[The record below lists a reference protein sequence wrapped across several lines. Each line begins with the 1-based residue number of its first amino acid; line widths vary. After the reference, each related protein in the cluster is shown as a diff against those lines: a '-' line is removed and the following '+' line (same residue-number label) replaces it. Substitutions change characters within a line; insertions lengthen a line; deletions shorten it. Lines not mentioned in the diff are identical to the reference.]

1 MEATA
6 QQQQPGL
13 LSRVGAAV
21 KEFVAEDRKKL
32 GGMTP
37 GAMVRLGV
45 AELRGAFS
53 LGGNV
58 EQPTPLGMYGT
69 LTPGE
74 VGAARE
80 NENGDVRRMEEEPS
94 RQDARAA
101 LTPSE
106 IARDPGPPGKDREQ
120 GKEHDMN
127 IKPSEI
133 AKDNTQQRPDQDHS
147 REREQDRGR

>member
-1 MEATA
+1 M
-6 QQQQPGL
+6 
-13 LSRVGAAV
+13 
-21 KEFVAEDRKKL
+21 
-32 GGMTP
+32 
-37 GAMVRLGV
+37 
-45 AELRGAFS
+45 RG
-53 LGGNV
+53 
-58 EQPTPLGMYGT
+58 
-69 LTPGE
+69 
-74 VGAARE
+74 R
-80 NENGDVRRMEEEPS
+80 
-94 RQDARAA
+94 A

>member
-1 MEATA
+1 VEAQA

-13 LSRVGAAV
+13 LSRAVAAV
-21 KEFVAEDRKKL
+21 KEFVEEDRKKI
-32 GGMTP
+32 GGMTL
-37 GAMVRLGV
+37 GAHARLGL

-80 NENGDVRRMEEEPS
+80 NENGDVRRMEEEPR
-94 RQDARAA
+94 RQDARA

-106 IARDPGPPGKDREQ
+106 IGRDPGPLGKDREQ
-120 GKEHDMN
+120 ANAQDM
-127 IKPSEI
+127 KPSEI
-133 AKDNTQQRPDQDHS
+133 ARDNTQQRPEQDQS
-147 REREQDRGR
+147 REREQGRGR